1 MNGQK
6 KLYEILSW
14 LCSIFENHFKLFS
27 FSLRNI
33 HYVLQL
39 NFFFDSSLYYLMIL
53 QIIVICW
60 FGAQETFVIVINVEN
75 SCEAQ
80 YFLETLHIRLFWL
93 LLDCG
98 LVVHDTT
105 KCPQEKQAATQWN
118 YTTQWK
124 QAATLNVAAFWDVK
138 LDVKPRSWHSV
149 VIKIPGCPSK
159 KSRRVTP
166 ASWPNLPKWPL
177 TIMAS

>member
-1 MNGQK
+1 MAIYQKVNGQK
-6 KLYEILSW
+6 KLYEILRVSW

-39 NFFFDSSLYYLMIL
+39 HFSFDSSLYYLMIL

-93 LLDCG
+93 LLDFGG

-105 KCPQEKQAATQWN
+105 
-118 YTTQWK
+118 
-124 QAATLNVAAFWDVK
+124 
-138 LDVKPRSWHSV
+138 
-149 VIKIPGCPSK
+149 
-159 KSRRVTP
+159 
-166 ASWPNLPKWPL
+166 
-177 TIMAS
+177 